1 MKNVEEEMKKYMVT
15 ITRNQVTSMMVN
27 GNSRDEV
34 KTKIAD
40 LMKSCEKSD
49 IALRKIFD
57 KPADFKYKVKY
68 IEDKT
73 N

>member
-1 MKNVEEEMKKYMVT
+1 MKKYMVT

-27 GNSRDEV
+27 GNSRNEV

-49 IALRKIFD
+49 ITLRKIFD